1 MKRMLVTGAG
11 GFIGWH
17 MVRFL
22 KRKGFWV
29 RGVDIKSPEFAPS
42 DADEFLLLDLRKI
55 ENCREAVKDVDY
67 VFQFA
72 ANMGGIGYITKIG
85 ADIMH
90 DNVLINTHML
100 EASLNEGVERFFFA
114 SSACVYP
121 NYKQTSEFVPG
132 LKEED
137 ALPADP
143 NEYYGWEKLFTEMM
157 CRAYR
162 EDYGLHTVIARFH
175 NIFGPY
181 GTYEGG
187 REKAPAALCR
197 KVATAK
203 DGDSVEIWGDGKQ
216 TRSFLYVDDCVR
228 GVWMLVEKDY
238 PEPLNIGSDRL
249 VTIDELADI
258 IIKISGK
265 KLKKVYDLSKPQGV
279 RGRNS
284 DNTKVMKV
292 LGWKPEV
299 PLEKGLEITYRWIE
313 EQIKKARK

>member
-1 MKRMLVTGAG
+1 
-11 GFIGWH
+11 
-17 MVRFL
+17 
-22 KRKGFWV
+22 
-29 RGVDIKSPEFAPS
+29 
-42 DADEFLLLDLRKI
+42 
-55 ENCREAVKDVDY
+55 
-67 VFQFA
+67 
-72 ANMGGIGYITKIG
+72 MGGIGYITKVG

-90 DNVLINTHML
+90 DNILINTHML
-100 EASLNEGVERFFFA
+100 EASVEENVDRFFFA

-121 NYKQTSEFVPG
+121 NYKQKKELVPG

-143 NEYYGWEKLFTEMM
+143 NEYYGWEKLFTEML

-162 EDYGLHTVIARFH
+162 TDYDLHTVIARFH
-175 NIFGPY
+175 NIYGPY

-187 REKAPAALCR
+187 KEKAPAALCR
-197 KVATAK
+197 KVAMAK
-203 DGDSVEIWGDGKQ
+203 DGDSIVIWGDGKQ

-265 KLKKVYDLSKPQGV
+265 KLRKEYDLSKPQGV

-284 DNTKVMKV
+284 DNTKITAV
-292 LGWKPEV
+292 LGWKPKV
-299 PLEKGLEITYRWIE
+299 SLEKGLEITYKWIE
-313 EQIKKARK
+313 EQIKKRRNACTARLEG

>member
-1 MKRMLVTGAG
+1 MTGAG

-22 KRKGFWV
+22 KRRGLWV
-29 RGVDIKSPEFAPS
+29 RGVDIKEPEFEPS
-42 DADEFLLLDLRKI
+42 DADEFLLIDLRKV
-55 ENCREAVKDVDY
+55 ENCREAVKDIDC

-72 ANMGGIGYITKIG
+72 ANMGGIGYITKVG

-121 NYKQTSEFVPG
+121 NYKQTSDFVPG

-175 NIFGPY
+175 NIYGPY

-187 REKAPAALCR
+187 KEKAPAALCR
-197 KVATAK
+197 KVATAR
-203 DGDSVEIWGDGKQ
+203 DGDSIVIWGDGKQ

-265 KLKKVYDLSKPQGV
+265 KLKKVYDLTKPQGV

-284 DNTKVMKV
+284 DNTKVTKV

-313 EQIKKARK
+313 EQIKKREGKSI